1 MTVLQQA
8 HDGKLDLDEKHW
20 IDKKTGGSGILAE
33 LGTRSTQM
41 TVDDLAVLMIVLSD
55 NTATNM
61 LIDIVGLDAVTEL
74 MFSLGAEETR
84 LQRRMM
90 DTAASARGQENLST
104 PADAARIMRL
114 LHEGK
119 FIDRATSDRALA
131 ILRKEK
137 LGAVKSA
144 LPAGVPVAFKP
155 GAIPGVATEWAIV
168 ELTDRPYIVVVM
180 GAYGEDAA
188 LQQAMKDVSSAAY
201 GFFNRAAS
209 SSPYG
214 ATIEKH

>member
-1 MTVLQQA
+1 
-8 HDGKLDLDEKHW
+8 
-20 IDKKTGGSGILAE
+20 
-33 LGTRSTQM
+33 
-41 TVDDLAVLMIVLSD
+41 
-55 NTATNM
+55 M
-61 LIDIVGLDAVTEL
+61 LIDMVGLEEVTKL
-74 MFSLGAEETR
+74 MGSLGAGQTR

-131 ILRKEK
+131 ILRKDK
-137 LGAVKSA
+137 PGAIKSA

-155 GAIPGVATEWAIV
+155 GEIPGVATEWAIV
-168 ELTDRPYIVVVM
+168 ELADRPYIVIVM
-180 GAYGEDAA
+180 GAYADDDA
-188 LQQAMKDVSSAAY
+188 LQQAMKDVSTAAY
-201 GFFNRAAS
+201 GFFRRAAG

-214 ATIEKH
+214 ATIEKR